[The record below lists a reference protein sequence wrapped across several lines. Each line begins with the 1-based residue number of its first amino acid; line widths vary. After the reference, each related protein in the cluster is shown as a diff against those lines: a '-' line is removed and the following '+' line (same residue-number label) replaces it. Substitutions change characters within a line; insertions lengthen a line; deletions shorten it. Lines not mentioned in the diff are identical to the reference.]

1 MKDTLLRTK
10 TQIHEME
17 EEMNDN
23 DLQNL
28 MSAQEMA
35 SLMSKNNQIK
45 RANTDIGKS
54 MFRANYRPEI
64 PENAE
69 I

>member
-10 TQIHEME
+10 TQIQEME

-28 MSAQEMA
+28 MNAQEMA

-45 RANTDIGKS
+45 RANTAIGKS
-54 MFRANYRPEI
+54 VFRSHYRPD
-64 PENAE
+64 NSV
-69 I
+69 

>member
-10 TQIHEME
+10 TQIQEME

-45 RANTDIGKS
+45 RANTGIGKS
-54 MFRANYRPEI
+54 LFRANYRPEI